1 MPLISRRAFIAASAA
16 SAAPISYARAETPKD
31 TLVIAQNLDG
41 MITCDPAEAYENV
54 TYQILA
60 QVYDKIMLYDPNSP
74 SLIGNGV
81 IDSWHASDDGKR
93 LTFQMRSG
101 LKFHSGNPLTADDV
115 VFSLQRGV
123 ILNKAPAFIM
133 TQFGF
138 SKDNVKQRITS
149 TAGDTFSLEL
159 AERMSPSFLIN
170 ALSTMMAS
178 VVDRKT
184 ALAHEENGDLGN
196 GWLRTHSAA
205 SGPYELISWRPNDS
219 VILRAFDGYRLG
231 APELKRIVFRH
242 AVDPGAQ
249 QLLLEHGDADI
260 ARNLEPAQLVAL
272 AKNPQTRVGHAQKGI
287 ILYMA
292 MNQKIPALR
301 NPKAMEALRY
311 LIDYDGI
318 ANSIG
323 QGQLQVHQSFW
334 PAGAWASLNT
344 TPYHL
349 DVAKAKGLLAEA
361 GFASGLALKLDAP
374 NSPPYDLL
382 AQAIQGTMGLAGVD
396 VSIAVG
402 DTKQVTTKYR
412 AREHELVLTSWGP
425 DFLDPEANAGSFAW
439 NPDNSDNAPYKP
451 LARRNA
457 WDIPQLTQRVNAL
470 MLETDTARRE
480 QGYIAI
486 EKELQESSPFIFLFQ
501 LVDTW
506 ATRASI
512 TGITEGLLGDQ
523 IFYFNTTK

>member
-1 MPLISRRAFIAASAA
+1 MAV
-16 SAAPISYARAETPKD
+16 TPQD

-60 QVYDKIMLYDPNSP
+60 QVYDKIMLYEPDSP
-74 SLIGNGV
+74 SMIGNGV
-81 IDSWHASDDGKR
+81 IESWRVSEDGKR
-93 LTFQMRSG
+93 LIFQMRPG
-101 LKFHSGNPLTADDV
+101 LKFHSGNSLTAQDV

-138 SKDNVKQRITS
+138 SKDNAKQRITANS
-149 TAGDTFSLEL
+149 AEMFTLEL
-159 AERMSPSFLIN
+159 AEKMSPSFVIN

-178 VVDRKT
+178 VVDQKT

-196 GWLRTHSAA
+196 AWLRTHSAA
-205 SGPYELISWRPNDS
+205 SGPYELVSWQPNDS
-219 VILRAFDGYRLG
+219 VVLKAFDGYRLG
-231 APELKRIVFRH
+231 APKLKRIVFRH

-260 ARNLEPAQLVAL
+260 ARNLEPAQLEAL
-272 AKNPQTRVGHAQKGI
+272 ERNPQTRVGHAQKGI

-301 NPKAMEALRY
+301 NPKVWEALRY
-311 LIDYDGI
+311 LIDYEGI
-318 ANSIG
+318 ASSIG
-323 QGQLQVHQSFW
+323 RGQLQVHQSFW

-349 DVAKAKGLLAEA
+349 DVAKAKGLLTEA

-382 AQAIQGTMGLAGVD
+382 AQAIQGTMGEAGVNIF
-396 VSIAVG
+396 IAVG
-402 DTKQVTTKYR
+402 DTKQVATKYR

-439 NPDNSDNAPYKP
+439 NPDNSDTAPYKP
-451 LARRNA
+451 LAWRNV

-470 MLETDTARRE
+470 MLETDAARRE
-480 QGYIAI
+480 QGYLAI
-486 EKELQESSPFIFLFQ
+486 EKLLQDSSPYVFLFQ

-506 ATRASI
+506 ASRPSV
-512 TGITEGLLGDQ
+512 TGIIEGLLGDQ
-523 IFYFNTTK
+523 IFYFKTTK